1 MSDQCEKVQTCK
13 ALCVYKWWCLIL
25 MPVIVGQFVQWN
37 MFVALVLLASTE
49 VWTIADL
56 EHSSMSISSKSH
68 PDDTQLAQNSKLLYF
83 DSKMTNFHSKMTNF
97 QKHIKGQYFI
107 QTSTFS
113 YNDTTGIEAGC
124 VEHMDLKNCQC
135 ETVSK
140 NSWNTARYTHEE
152 HKTATSGY

>member
-25 MPVIVGQFVQWN
+25 MPVIVSHLVQWN

-97 QKHIKGQYFI
+97 QKHRKGQYFI

-113 YNDTTGIEAGC
+113 YDTTGFEAEC
-124 VEHMDLKNCQC
+124 VEHMDLKELSVWDRIKELVKHC
-135 ETVSK
+135 
-140 NSWNTARYTHEE
+140 AIYAPE